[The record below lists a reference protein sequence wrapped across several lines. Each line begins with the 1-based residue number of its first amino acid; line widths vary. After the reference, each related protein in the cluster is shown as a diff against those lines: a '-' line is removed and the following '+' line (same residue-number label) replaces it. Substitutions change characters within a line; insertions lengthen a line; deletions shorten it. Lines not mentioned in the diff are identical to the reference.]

1 MINQNVVMWCT
12 LGGFFLSVYVLYIL
26 VKDIKISKPKKINQ
40 NDTIRKNGTVR
51 FR

>member
-1 MINQNVVMWCT
+1 MINQSVVMWLT
-12 LGGFFLSVYVLYIL
+12 LGGFFVSSYILYLL